1 MGAARTGNRTRC
13 LLTIG
18 NPTRKIMTITLNACS
33 GNGMSA
39 SFRELLP
46 QFERAHDCKV
56 AFLYEPAQILLRE
69 IQAGKAFDF
78 CVLGKSVMDQVV
90 KEGYVKGD
98 SVRVLTR
105 NGIGVG
111 VLKGAPK
118 PDLSSVESFK
128 RALLNAK
135 SVAYTTEGASGIYF
149 AGLIEK
155 LGIAEAIKAK
165 AKTQPGG
172 LVADLVVKGV
182 AEIAVQ
188 QIPEILAVAGADY
201 AGPIP
206 DEIQSISV
214 NVGGITTTTQQ
225 PALAQALLDYLRS
238 PDAARVFKARGLEPE
253 G

>member
-1 MGAARTGNRTRC
+1 
-13 LLTIG
+13 
-18 NPTRKIMTITLNACS
+18 MTTLNLCS

-39 SFRELLP
+39 SFRELMP
-46 QFERAHDCKV
+46 QFERAHNCTI
-56 AFLYEPAQILLRE
+56 AMHFEPGQILLRE
-69 IQAGKAFDF
+69 IKAGRIFDLGVMGKA
-78 CVLGKSVMDQVV
+78 SMDQLAKDGDVIA
-90 KEGYVKGD
+90 D

-111 VLKGAPK
+111 VPKGAPK

-135 SVAYTTEGASGIYF
+135 SVAYTSEGASGIYF

-155 LGIAEAIKAK
+155 LGIADAVKAK
-165 AKTQPGG
+165 ARTQPGG

-182 AEIAVQ
+182 AEMAVQ

-206 DEIQSISV
+206 AEVQQLSI
-214 NVGGITTTTQQ
+214 NAGGVFAKSAQ
-225 PALAQALLDYLRS
+225 PELARKLLAFLLS
-238 PDAARVFKARGLEPE
+238 AEAAKVFRARGLEPLE

>member
-1 MGAARTGNRTRC
+1 
-13 LLTIG
+13 
-18 NPTRKIMTITLNACS
+18 MTTLNLCS

-39 SFRELLP
+39 SFRELMP
-46 QFERAHDCKV
+46 QFERAHNCSV
-56 AFLYEPAQILLRE
+56 VMHFEPGQILQRE
-69 IQAGKAFDF
+69 IKAGKIFD
-78 CVLGKSVMDQVV
+78 LGVMGKAAMDQLVQD
-90 KEGYVKGD
+90 GYVIAD
-98 SVRVLTR
+98 SVHVLTR

-135 SVAYTTEGASGIYF
+135 SVAYTSEGASGIYF

-155 LGIAEAIKAK
+155 LGIADAIKAK

-172 LVADLVVKGV
+172 LVADLVVNGS

-206 DEIQSISV
+206 AEVQSISV
-214 NVGGITTTTQQ
+214 NAAGVFVKSPQR
-225 PALAQALLDYLRS
+225 ALALALLAFLRS
-238 PDAARVFKARGLEPE
+238 ADASRVFKARGLEPAGE
-253 G
+253 

>member
-1 MGAARTGNRTRC
+1 
-13 LLTIG
+13 
-18 NPTRKIMTITLNACS
+18 MTITLNVCS

-39 SFRELLP
+39 SFRQLLP
-46 QFERAHDCKV
+46 QFERAHDCKI
-56 AFLYEPAQILLRE
+56 AMTFEPAQILLRE
-69 IQAGKAFDF
+69 IKAGKAFDLGI
-78 CVLGKSVMDQVV
+78 LGKGVMDQIVTD
-90 KEGYVKGD
+90 GYVAGD

-155 LGIAEAIKAK
+155 LGIGDAIKAK
-165 AKTQPGG
+165 ATTQPGG
-172 LVADLVVKGV
+172 LVAELVVKGS

-188 QIPEILAVAGADY
+188 QIPEILAVPGVDY
-201 AGPIP
+201 AGPLP
-206 DEIQSISV
+206 AEIQSISV
-214 NVGGITTTTQQ
+214 NAGGVFVQSSQ
-225 PALAQALLDYLRS
+225 RKVAQALLDFLQS
-238 PDAARVFKARGLEPE
+238 AEAGRVFKARGLEPE
-253 G
+253 GG

>member
-1 MGAARTGNRTRC
+1 
-13 LLTIG
+13 
-18 NPTRKIMTITLNACS
+18 MTITLNVCS

-39 SFRELLP
+39 SFRQLLP
-46 QFERAHDCKV
+46 QFERAHDCKI
-56 AFLYEPAQILLRE
+56 AMTFEPAQILLRE
-69 IQAGKAFDF
+69 IKAGKAFDLGI
-78 CVLGKSVMDQVV
+78 LGKGVMDQIVTD
-90 KEGYVKGD
+90 GYVAGD

-155 LGIAEAIKAK
+155 LGIGDAIKAK
-165 AKTQPGG
+165 ATTQPGG
-172 LVADLVVKGV
+172 LVAELVVKGS

-188 QIPEILAVAGADY
+188 QIPEILAVPGVDY
-201 AGPIP
+201 AGPLP
-206 DEIQSISV
+206 AEIQSISV
-214 NVGGITTTTQQ
+214 NAGGVFVQSPQ
-225 PALAQALLDYLRS
+225 RKLAQALLDFLQS
-238 PDAARVFKARGLEPE
+238 AEAGRVFKARGLEPE
-253 G
+253 GG

>member
-1 MGAARTGNRTRC
+1 
-13 LLTIG
+13 
-18 NPTRKIMTITLNACS
+18 MTTLNLCS

-39 SFRELLP
+39 SFRELMP
-46 QFERAHDCKV
+46 QFERAHNCTV
-56 AFLYEPAQILLRE
+56 AMHFEPGQILLRE
-69 IQAGKAFDF
+69 IKAGKIFD
-78 CVLGKSVMDQVV
+78 LGVMGKGAMDQLAKDGDVIA
-90 KEGYVKGD
+90 D

-135 SVAYTTEGASGIYF
+135 SVAYTSEGASGIYF

-155 LGIAEAIKAK
+155 LGIADAIKAK
-165 AKTQPGG
+165 ARTQPGG

-206 DEIQSISV
+206 AEVQQISV
-214 NVGGITTTTQQ
+214 NAGGVFVKSPQRV
-225 PALAQALLDYLRS
+225 LAQALLDYLRS
-238 PDAARVFKARGLEPE
+238 AEAARVFEARGLEPQN